1 MKKIVIL
8 IALLVVFV
16 HLDTVVLADAEWGKD
31 QEDGIVKCYYIES
44 ANFDAFYNMVK
55 TSKGSPHDIAVN
67 EAEYSIRNSYEGEG
81 IKIVSYIADRLLP
94 HPRYVYES
102 EEYGWENWI
111 IYGKVIGIMSPET
124 VKRFGYKSSIKN
136 IFFQNNIKCDVNDY
150 MILRVSN
157 DIPPVIW
164 VDTNLGYYYITFEN
178 DYSESISTIDYSRNN
193 NFIFKIYDAKSFEKV
208 LTYQDAQIMVDN
220 EKIINENY
228 YSKIRGNIAH
238 VSLRTALEA
247 LGSTVMWDDKS
258 NSVIFTCNNDTYA
271 FNTSDNFDV
280 HKRVMVSR
288 DGGGYEP
295 VFWSD
300 RVAFEMI
307 DERIVVDNET
317 LQYFTKLF
325 GKSVTVNL
333 DALVVSINR
342 VNEEQKIEVAMGSN
356 GVVNESNE
364 KVSET
369 ESSALTLDDFIFV
382 TKNMDMDTIYQRVGE
397 PSYYTGYGFMW
408 GVYELS
414 DGNKLHLNDH
424 LTGKLNT
431 VRLETPN
438 GELIPIDFNEDGT
451 MKIL

>member
-1 MKKIVIL
+1 MRKIVVL
-8 IALLVVFV
+8 AALLVAFV
-16 HLDTVVLADAEWGKD
+16 HLDIVVWANEELTKD
-31 QEDGIVKCYYIES
+31 QEDGIVNCYYIDN
-44 ANFDAFYNMVK
+44 ANFDTFYSMVK
-55 TSKGSPHDIAVN
+55 TSKGSPRDIAIKD
-67 EAEYSIRNSYEGEG
+67 AEYSIHNSYEGEG
-81 IKIVSYIADRLLP
+81 VEIVAYTADGLP
-94 HPRYVYES
+94 SRPRYAYES
-102 EEYGWENWI
+102 EDYGWDNWDI
-111 IYGKVIGIMSPET
+111 RGNVIGVMSPET
-124 VKRFGYKSSIKN
+124 VKRFGYKSSIKD
-136 IFFQNNIKCDVNDY
+136 IFVQNNIECDINDY
-150 MILRVSN
+150 MIMRVSY
-157 DIPPVIW
+157 DVPSVIW
-164 VDTNLGYYYITFEN
+164 VYTDLGYYYIAFEN
-178 DYSESISTIDYSRNN
+178 DYSEDNSTIDYSRNN

-247 LGSTVMWDDKS
+247 LGSTVMWDDES

-271 FNTSDNFDV
+271 FNTSDNLDI

-317 LQYFTKLF
+317 LQYFAKLF
-325 GKSVTVNL
+325 GKSVTVDV
-333 DALVVSINR
+333 DALIVSINR
-342 VNEEQKIEVAMGSN
+342 V
-356 GVVNESNE
+356 SNE

-369 ESSALTLDDFIFV
+369 ESPALTLDDFIFV

-397 PSYYTGYGFMW
+397 PSYYTGSGFMW

-424 LTGKLNT
+424 LTGKLNA

-438 GELIPIDFNEDGT
+438 GKLIPIDFNEDGT
-451 MKIL
+451 IEIL